1 LCRTHPPRYYADV
14 SSLQAASALPLSVA
28 FGNALAVAE
37 GSRRSPGAWLAADVQ
52 AWFASPE
59 QGLVAGIEPL
69 RGPDAV
75 TDALG
80 RLAPSAL
87 SVAGVVS
94 ADDVCWAEITRRG
107 DREPAETC
115 VVGLTFDADGAVSR
129 LVWLRAPLVPM
140 GTGEE
145 EADAPDGRP
154 ILKRYL
160 AELMRSNFA
169 EAAAQFST
177 DAIYSHPPY
186 AGGTERV
193 LYQGRGALAHGFVTD
208 RGPSPARQVIT
219 HHSQRA
225 GRVFVEGV
233 VEGIPNGGTFF
244 STGHITPRGEI
255 ARYVAFYSAR
265 RIPAEYLNQESN

>member
-1 LCRTHPPRYYADV
+1 V
-14 SSLQAASALPLSVA
+14 SSLQAAGTRRLSA
-28 FGNALAVAE
+28 ALGSARAVAE
-37 GSRRSPGAWLAADVQ
+37 GSRRSPGAWLAPDVK

-59 QGLVAGIEPL
+59 QGLVADIESL
-69 RGPDAV
+69 QGPDAV

-87 SVAGVVS
+87 SVVGVVS
-94 ADDVCWAEITRRG
+94 ADDACWAEITRRG

-115 VVGLTFDADGAVSR
+115 VVGLTYNADGAVSR
-129 LVWLRAPLVPM
+129 LVWLRAPLAPM
-140 GTGEE
+140 GSGDE
-145 EADAPDGRP
+145 EAPAPDGRR
-154 ILKRYL
+154 ILERYL
-160 AELMRSNFA
+160 AELMQSSFP

-193 LYQGRGALAHGFVTD
+193 LYRGRAALAHGFATD
-208 RGPSPARQVIT
+208 RGPSPVRQIIT

-244 STGHITPRGEI
+244 STGHSSPRGEI

-265 RIPAEYLNQESN
+265 RIPA